1 MASKFFRG
9 FSRVFKGP
17 SDREGFG
24 SGKRFA
30 TIGGVKP
37 KVSTKKADQIKRSN
51 KLIKDLEKTM
61 KKDMSPQMRK
71 RGEKLKKEVQKT
83 QKEIYRTRKALGG
96 IIQKFKKKARPDNKG
111 QKLAP
116 DQSKKLKEGIRE
128 KKAEGGILG
137 RAKKFLGKETPKRT
151 PKSEA
156 EIKKITSSDAYKKA
170 DFKTKTKMLG
180 GNVSTRKEMEDKIK
194 KQKPSI
200 KEKILPQKKK
210 DRLNE
215 LRKELGMKKG
225 GSPKKKFPDLTGDG
239 KVTRADILKGRGVF
253 RKGGASK

>member
-17 SDREGFG
+17 SDKEGFG

-51 KLIKDLEKTM
+51 RLIKDLEKTM

-83 QKEIYRTRKALGG
+83 QKEIYRTRKA
-96 IIQKFKKKARPDNKG
+96 
-111 QKLAP
+111 
-116 DQSKKLKEGIRE
+116 
-128 KKAEGGILG
+128 EGGMLEK
-137 RAKKFLGKETPKRT
+137 AKKFLGKETPKRK

-170 DFKTKTKMLG
+170 DYKTKTKMLG
-180 GNVSTRKEMEDKIK
+180 GQVFTRQEMEEKIK

-200 KEKILPQKKK
+200 KE
-210 DRLNE
+210 DRDWE
-215 LRKELGMKKG
+215 I
-225 GSPKKKFPDLTGDG
+225 F
-239 KVTRADILKGRGVF
+239 
-253 RKGGASK
+253 